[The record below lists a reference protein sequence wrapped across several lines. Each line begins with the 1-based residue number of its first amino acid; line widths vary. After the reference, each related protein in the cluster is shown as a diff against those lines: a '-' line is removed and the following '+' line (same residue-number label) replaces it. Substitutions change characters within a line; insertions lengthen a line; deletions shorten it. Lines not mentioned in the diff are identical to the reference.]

1 MGGYALA
8 EYGWN
13 AMLLKHVFVVPED
26 VADKHLRLAGA
37 VQLKVL
43 LWLSRH
49 SGRYDDEAC
58 SQAVGAS
65 AADCRDA
72 LRYWVDAGVLIS
84 DEAPQAPA
92 TSVQTVQAVQPA
104 AEQTPPKTARPQV
117 VKPQMPEVIARRQ
130 SSDEFAYLLDE
141 VSARI
146 GRPLSPGDMET
157 LLYLFDTAG
166 MPAGVLLLVVGYA
179 VSNERASMRYIEK
192 VSLDW
197 ADKGIVTITAAE
209 EHLCYLEQTEEALA
223 HITDVCGLEKVPG
236 GAAVRDASVK
246 WVYDWKIADDV
257 LRMAYDV
264 CVQKTGKFQVRYID
278 RVLENWRDAGADTT
292 EKVAALT
299 GGKSAETAETAEPS
313 EYEDMVNRYIPV
325 YQKKKRKE

>member
-1 MGGYALA
+1 MA
-8 EYGWN
+8 EYSWN
-13 AMLLKHVFVVPED
+13 ATLLRRVFVVPED

-49 SGRYDDEAC
+49 EGRYEDEAC

-72 LRYWVDAGVLIS
+72 LRYWVDAGVLLS
-84 DEAPQAPA
+84 DEAPTVPTQ
-92 TSVQTVQAVQPA
+92 SVSASQTTVQ
-104 AEQTPPKTARPQV
+104 QTLPRVARPQA

-130 SSDEFAYLLDE
+130 NCSEFAYLLDE
-141 VSARI
+141 VSVRI

-166 MPAGVLLLVVGYA
+166 MPVEVLLLVVGYA
-179 VSNERASMRYIEK
+179 VSAERASMRYIEK
-192 VSLDW
+192 VALDW
-197 ADKGIVTITAAE
+197 ADKGLVTMAAAE
-209 EHLCYLEQTEEALA
+209 EHLCYLEQTEQALA
-223 HITDVCGLEKVPG
+223 HITDVCGLEKLPS

-246 WVYDWKIADDV
+246 WIYDWKIGDDV

-264 CVQKTGKFQVRYID
+264 CRQKTGKFQVRYMD
-278 RVLENWRDAGADTT
+278 RVLENWREQGADTP
-292 EKVAALT
+292 EKVEALS
-299 GGKSAETAETAEPS
+299 GGKSVETAEEKPS
-313 EYEDMVNRYIPV
+313 EYEEMVTRYVPV
-325 YQKKKRKE
+325 YQKKKSKE